1 MNLCRSIA
9 TVVFLCLV
17 LWIPAGASA
26 TLQPQ
31 EPESDSSE
39 RKKEDSNGLPLK
51 PVRQMEFETEEGTW
65 ISLDVSPDGQTIVF
79 ELMGDLYTIP
89 IEGGDAVRI
98 TEGMAFDSQPAFSP
112 DGKWI
117 AFVSDRDGGENL
129 WICRPDGTEA
139 RQITKGKR
147 NEFVSP
153 AWNPDSQYVL
163 ASKGGR
169 TQDIWMYHI
178 EGGSGVNVTGARASQ
193 REDGGDATP
202 SRKLRM
208 GAAMSPDGRFL
219 YYSEKDRASVYNQ
232 MSFNWEIYR
241 RDMVTG
247 DADRI
252 TRAEFGAIRPAIS
265 PDGRFLA
272 YATRLDAETGL
283 RLRNLE
289 SGQDRWLRLP
299 VQRDDMESRGTRDL
313 FPGYAF
319 TPDGKELVVTWDGKI
334 WRVEIETG
342 QETQIPF
349 RARIQKDLGPLL
361 NFQRRVDE
369 GPVRSRLIQD
379 PSESPDGK
387 RLAYSAMAMV
397 YVQDLPEGEPR
408 RLTASEE
415 PEFKPAWSPDG
426 ASIAYVTWNELGEGH
441 IWLAASDG
449 GQPPRRL
456 TTTPA
461 FYTDPVF
468 SPDGSRIVARR
479 GSAWMRSQTPSEF
492 GGLRISLDL
501 IWIPVEGGD
510 ARLIV
515 PARGLGSP
523 HFGPDEGRIFLYS
536 RDGLISLRFDGTDRR
551 THLKVTG
558 RQRPGATQP
567 PPAQEVLIRPD
578 GKWAMAKV
586 DNQLYVISV
595 PPVGGDGATVNVF
608 SPQAPVQQLTSFGA
622 DSFRWSSD
630 GASMT
635 WAVGA
640 TYFRRPFESVSFRPP
655 ENEAQPDREEPE
667 EEGGEAAEAGASEE
681 PTEAAADSE
690 KEKKPKEDHEAVE
703 RFEAELVFP
712 RRTPEGV
719 VVLRG
724 ATVITMNGDEIVED
738 ADVVI
743 ENNRIRSIGPQGST
757 EISAQAEI
765 VDVSGK
771 FIVPGFVD
779 THAHYELRTEG
790 VLELHNWSMLANLA
804 YGVTTGLDVQ
814 TSTND
819 YLTYQDLVEAGRMI
833 GPRAY
838 STGPGVFSNTDFQ
851 SAEEAKWVLERYKKH
866 YRNHN
871 IKAYVVGNRQQ
882 RQWVVQA
889 ANDLELTVTTEGALD
904 LKLNMT
910 HAIDGFGGNEH
921 SLPIVPLF
929 KDVVELFARS
939 KTAYTPTL
947 LVLYGGPWAENYFY
961 QTTEVHSDP
970 KLNRFVPHNE
980 LDRLS
985 RRRPWFLFEE
995 HAFPKTAEQAAKIQ
1009 RAGGYIGV
1017 GGHGQLQGLGFH
1029 WEMWALAMG
1038 GMTPQEALRAATIDG
1053 ATIIGLQQDLGSVEP
1068 GKLAD
1073 LVVLEKNP
1081 LEDIRNTNSVRMV
1094 MKNGELFDGD
1104 TLTKIWPDR
1113 EDIRPFW
1120 WWEGP
1125 TGRFLRNST
1134 ER

>member
-1 MNLCRSIA
+1 M
-9 TVVFLCLV
+9 
-17 LWIPAGASA
+17 
-26 TLQPQ
+26 Q
-31 EPESDSSE
+31 EGESNSSE
-39 RKKEDSNGLPLK
+39 EKKEEKAELPLK
-51 PVRQMEFETEEGTW
+51 PVRQIEFETSEGTW
-65 ISLDVSPDGQTIVF
+65 ISLDVSPSGETIVF
-79 ELMGDLYTIP
+79 ELLGDLYTIP
-89 IEGGDAVRI
+89 IQGGDATRI
-98 TEGMAFDSQPAFSP
+98 TEGMAFDSQPVYSP
-112 DGKWI
+112 DGEWI
-117 AFVSDRDGGENL
+117 AFISDRAGGENL
-129 WICRPDGTEA
+129 WICRPDGADA
-139 RQITKGKR
+139 RQVTKGKR
-147 NEFVSP
+147 NDFISP
-153 AWNPDSQYVL
+153 AWTPDSQYVL

-169 TQDIWMYHI
+169 SQDIWMYHI
-178 EGGSGVNVTGARASQ
+178 EGGSGVNVTGAARGSQ
-193 REDGGDATP
+193 RRDSDGGTSA
-202 SRKLRM
+202 RKLRM

-219 YYSEKDRASVYNQ
+219 YYAEKDRASVYNQ
-232 MSFNWEIYR
+232 MAFDWEIYR

-247 DADRI
+247 DEDRI
-252 TRAEFGAIRPAIS
+252 TRADFGAIRPLIS
-265 PDGRFLA
+265 PDGRFLV

-283 RLRNLE
+283 RLRDLE
-289 SGQDRWLRLP
+289 SGQDRWLKLP
-299 VQRDDMESRGTRDL
+299 VQRDDMESRGSRDL

-319 TPDGKELVVTWDGKI
+319 TPDGKELVVTWDGRI
-334 WRVEIETG
+334 WRLEIETRE
-342 QETQIPF
+342 ETQVPF
-349 RARIQKDLGPLL
+349 QARIRKDLGPLL
-361 NFQRRVDE
+361 NFQRRVEE

-379 PSESPDGK
+379 PTESPDGK
-387 RLAYSAMAMV
+387 QLAFSAMAKI
-397 YVQDLPEGEPR
+397 YIQELPEGEPR
-408 RLTASEE
+408 RLTESSE
-415 PEFKPAWSPDG
+415 PEFKPTWSPDG
-426 ASIAYVTWNELGEGH
+426 KSIAYVTWNEQGEGH
-441 IWLAASDG
+441 VWLAAAAG
-449 GQPPRRL
+449 GAPPQRL
-456 TTTPA
+456 TTVPA

-468 SPDGSRIVARR
+468 SPDGSRIVSRR

-501 IWIPVEGGD
+501 VWIPIEGGD

-523 HFGPDEGRIFLYS
+523 HFGPEEDRIYLYS

-558 RQRPGATQP
+558 RQRPEAPQP

-586 DNQLYVISV
+586 DNQLYAISV
-595 PPVGGDGATVNVF
+595 PPVGGDGASVSVF
-608 SPQAPVQQLTSFGA
+608 SPQVPVQKLTSVGA
-622 DSFRWSSD
+622 DSFRWSND
-630 GASMT
+630 GGSMT
-635 WAVGA
+635 WAVGS
-640 TYFRRPFESVSFRPP
+640 TYLRRPFESVSFRPSKSQSAT
-655 ENEAQPDREEPE
+655 EDEEASAETPE
-667 EEGGEAAEAGASEE
+667 ESSTEAAEEGE
-681 PTEAAADSE
+681 EAAADQK

-703 RFEAELVFP
+703 RFEIVLEFP
-712 RRTPEGV
+712 RHHPEGT

-724 ATVITMNGDEIVED
+724 ASVITMKGNEIVED
-738 ADVVI
+738 ADIVI
-743 ENNRIRSIGPQGST
+743 EKHRIRSVGPQGSA
-757 EISAQAEI
+757 EIPPEAEI
-765 VDVSGK
+765 VDVNGS
-771 FIVPGFVD
+771 FIVPGFID

-819 YLTYQDLVEAGRMI
+819 YLTYQDLVEAGRML

-838 STGPGVFSNTDFQ
+838 STGPGVFSNNDFQ
-851 SAEEAKWVLERYKKH
+851 SAEEAQWVLERYKKH

-889 ANDLELTVTTEGALD
+889 ASDLELTVTTEGALD
-904 LKLNMT
+904 LKLNLT

-921 SLPIVPLF
+921 ALPIVPLF
-929 KDVVELFARS
+929 KDVVEVFARS

-970 KLNRFVPHNE
+970 KLNRFIPHNE

-985 RRRPWFLFEE
+985 RRRPWFHFDE
-995 HAFPKTAEQAAKIQ
+995 HSFPKTAEQAAKIQ

-1029 WEMWALAMG
+1029 WEMWALGMG
-1038 GMTPQEALRAATIDG
+1038 GMSPREVLKAATIDG
-1053 ATIIGLQQDLGSVEP
+1053 AYIIGLAQDLGSIEA

-1073 LVVLEKNP
+1073 LVILEKNP
-1081 LEDIRNTNSVRMV
+1081 LEDIRNTNTIRMV

-1113 EDIRPFW
+1113 EEVRPFW

-1125 TGRFLRNST
+1125 TGRFLSNSPG
-1134 ER
+1134 R

>member
-1 MNLCRSIA
+1 MKTSQRIG
-9 TVVFLCLV
+9 TIV
-17 LWIPAGASA
+17 LLGLFALNSVSAAGALH
-26 TLQPQ
+26 LQ
-31 EPESDSSE
+31 EGESSSPDE
-39 RKKEDSNGLPLK
+39 KEKDKGELPLK
-51 PVRQMEFETEEGTW
+51 PVRQIEFETTEGTW
-65 ISLDVSPDGQTIVF
+65 ISLDVSPDGKTIVF
-79 ELMGDLYTIP
+79 ELLGDLYTIP
-89 IEGGDAVRI
+89 LEGGEAARI
-98 TEGMAFDSQPAFSP
+98 TEGMSFESQPAYSP
-112 DGKWI
+112 DGEWI
-117 AFVSDRDGGENL
+117 VFTSDRDGGENL
-129 WICRPDGTEA
+129 WICRPDGTDA
-139 RQITKGKR
+139 RQVTKGKR
-147 NEFVSP
+147 NEFISP
-153 AWNPDSQYVL
+153 AWTPDSQYVL

-169 TQDIWMYHI
+169 SQDIWMYHI
-178 EGGSGVNVTGARASQ
+178 EGGSGVNVTGAARGSQ
-193 REDGGDATP
+193 RGDSDGPTP
-202 SRKLRM
+202 ARKLRT

-247 DADRI
+247 DEDRI
-252 TRAEFGAIRPAIS
+252 TRADFGAIRPAIS
-265 PDGRFLA
+265 PDGRFLV
-272 YATRLDAETGL
+272 YGTRLDSETGL

-289 SGQDRWLRLP
+289 SGQDRWLKLP

-319 TPDGKELVVTWDGKI
+319 TPDGKELVVTWEGGI
-334 WRVEIETG
+334 WRVGIESG
-342 QETQIPF
+342 EETQIPF
-349 RARIQKDLGPLL
+349 QVRIQKDLGPLL
-361 NFQRRVDE
+361 NFQRRAEE

-379 PSESPDGK
+379 PAESPDGR
-387 RLAYSAMAMV
+387 RLAFSAMAMI
-397 YVQDLPEGEPR
+397 YVRDLPEGEPR
-408 RLTASEE
+408 RLTDSDE
-415 PEFKPAWSPDG
+415 PEFKPTWSPDG
-426 ASIAYVTWNELGEGH
+426 KSLAYVTWNEQGEGH
-441 IWLAASDG
+441 IWLANADG
-449 GQPPRRL
+449 GLPQRL
-456 TTTPA
+456 TVAPA

-501 IWIPVEGGD
+501 VWIPIDGGD

-523 HFGPDEGRIFLYS
+523 HFGPEDDRIYLYS

-558 RQRPGATQP
+558 RQRPEAPQP

-586 DNQLYVISV
+586 DNQLFVISV
-595 PPVGGDGATVNVF
+595 PPVGGDGATVNIF
-608 SPQAPVQQLTSFGA
+608 SPQVPVQQLTSLGA

-630 GASMT
+630 GESMT
-635 WAVGA
+635 WAVGS
-640 TYFRRPFESVSFRPP
+640 TYFRRPFESVSFRPAKP
-655 ENEAQPDREEPE
+655 
-667 EEGGEAAEAGASEE
+667 EAASDDESGSDAETPGGSSSQAEE
-681 PTEAAADSE
+681 SAADKE

-703 RFEAELVFP
+703 SFETVLEFP
-712 RRTPEGV
+712 RHHPKGT

-724 ATVITMNGDEIVED
+724 ATVITMNGSEIIEN
-738 ADVVI
+738 ADIVI
-743 ENNRIRSIGPQGST
+743 ERHRIRSVGPLS
-757 EISAQAEI
+757 SAGFPAEAEI
-765 VDVSGK
+765 VDVAGK
-771 FIVPGFVD
+771 FIVPGFID

-838 STGPGVFSNTDFQ
+838 STGPGVFSNSDFQ
-851 SAEEAKWVLERYKKH
+851 SAEEAKWVLEKYKKH

-904 LKLNMT
+904 LKLNLT

-929 KDVVELFARS
+929 KDVVEMFARS

-961 QTTEVHSDP
+961 QTVEVHSDP
-970 KLNRFVPHNE
+970 KLNRFIPHNE

-985 RRRPWFLFEE
+985 RRRPWFHFEE
-995 HAFPKTAEQAAKIQ
+995 HAFPKTAKQAAKIQ

-1038 GMTPQEALRAATIDG
+1038 GMTPEEVLRAATIDG
-1053 ATIIGLQQDLGSVEP
+1053 AHIIGLREDLGSIEP

-1073 LVVLEKNP
+1073 LVVLDEDP
-1081 LEDIRNTNSVRMV
+1081 LQDIRNTNSIRMV
-1094 MKNGELFDGD
+1094 MKNGELYDGD
-1104 TLTKIWPDR
+1104 TLTKIWP
-1113 EDIRPFW
+1113 EQEEIRPFW

-1125 TGRFLRNST
+1125 TGRLLSNSP